1 MIGRTAFVASL
12 LAGAIVLV
20 ASQANAS
27 VDVRAPAGKE
37 AAAAEASSA
46 TEKPACR
53 VVKVVYAGH
62 GEAARAPCRPA

>member
-1 MIGRTAFVASL
+1 MIRRTAFVATL

-27 VDVRAPAGKE
+27 LDAQAPAGEE
-37 AAAAEASSA
+37 AAASERS
-46 TEKPACR
+46 EKPTCR

>member
-1 MIGRTAFVASL
+1 MIGRTAFVATL

-20 ASQANAS
+20 ASQANANQVS
-27 VDVRAPAGKE
+27 QAPAKKE
-37 AAAAEASSA
+37 AAASDAGSA
-46 TEKPACR
+46 TEKPTCR